1 MPRGIP
7 NSQNEGDEQVGL
19 ERQAADVERSM
30 KQILDAQP
38 KKSLE
43 IPTDPQNP
51 NDIIVP
57 IGINGI
63 VYAVPRGVEVEV
75 PQSVYE
81 AYKDSD
87 RRTKIVNQRIVDGP
101 KKELQIY

>member
-1 MPRGIP
+1 MARVGA
-7 NSQNEGDEQVGL
+7 NAQNGEDQGGL
-19 ERQAADVERSM
+19 ERQAAEMERSM

-43 IPTDPQNP
+43 IPIDPQNP
-51 NDIIVP
+51 NDLIVP
-57 IGINGI
+57 VGINGI
-63 VYAVPRGVEVEV
+63 VYAIPRGVEVEV

-81 AYKDSD
+81 AWKDSD
-87 RRTKIVNQRIVDGP
+87 KRTKQVNQRIVDGP